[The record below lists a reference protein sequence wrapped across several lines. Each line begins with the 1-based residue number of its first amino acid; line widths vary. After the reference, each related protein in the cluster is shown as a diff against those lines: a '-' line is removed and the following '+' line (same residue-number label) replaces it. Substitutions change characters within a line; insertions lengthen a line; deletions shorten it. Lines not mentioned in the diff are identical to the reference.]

1 MNDEADRARFVAST
15 LRSALA
21 RARAAADASARRAHG
36 GGRGRHADDAGADGA
51 GAGGADTGG
60 ASGVRTLI
68 VAEATLLYVQPGSAA
83 GTVRAC
89 VRECAREARDAA
101 ARGASDA
108 RGAPCAQLLFADR
121 LPGTVPLGARDLDT
135 AEARARERAA
145 VELWLGETADL
156 RLDRYLVKPG
166 MARQMGVASA
176 LPLAAAR
183 ALG

>member
-1 MNDEADRARFVAST
+1 MGSEMCIRDR
-15 LRSALA
+15 
-21 RARAAADASARRAHG
+21 
-36 GGRGRHADDAGADGA
+36 
-51 GAGGADTGG
+51 
-60 ASGVRTLI
+60 
-68 VAEATLLYVQPGSAA
+68 
-83 GTVRAC
+83 
-89 VRECAREARDAA
+89 RECAREARDAA